1 MSLPV
6 TTNMPDAKCLTP
18 ARILPPST
26 ASAAQNGLSCSLLQ
40 SGQQSVQSAPQGRMQ
55 QPEQATPLHVPSMP
69 EANQQLQPSSA
80 LVPWCAQHA
89 PEAQRLRFATAQP
102 SSSVDVPISTP
113 PVSEAMQRRSSQ
125 AQQST
130 RVAAVM
136 ARHDTAE
143 AAQFTPHES
152 AGTVN
157 NGNEPFDSTSPAQT
171 SAGMA
176 RAHTATRRSSS
187 DVGRNPFQLATTS
200 TGSQRGATSAG
211 TGAGVSP
218 FQQALKR
225 AASHESGYNRPTNQ
239 VSTNSSIGQ
248 TQQAPGVQIWPE
260 HAVPALVT
268 PGRSEQQ
275 QHRQDSMPVN
285 HYIDISALTAA
296 QASNHTPPTGPSN
309 TYQQRPYPQQ
319 SMNSNGLITAQSAS
333 RVELA
338 QQVPFY
344 ESSPQYTAVQA
355 PVNRSLPGKAFG
367 IAKGYLNIRPT
378 RPQVQQNSDRL
389 DGTGSNSPSPDLESA
404 VPPSGCSP
412 KSALLRSAIFPGGQG
427 GMGGSPIPPEQAE
440 RRARGLVRTR
450 VEPKVFFANERTFLQ
465 WLQIS
470 VLLMFTGL
478 SLLGGSS
485 VGSMGGGGSEG
496 ACGQNGGTACKASKV
511 EWTPMC

>member
-1 MSLPV
+1 
-6 TTNMPDAKCLTP
+6 
-18 ARILPPST
+18 
-26 ASAAQNGLSCSLLQ
+26 
-40 SGQQSVQSAPQGRMQ
+40 MQ
-55 QPEQATPLHVPSMP
+55 QPVQATPLHPASMQ

-80 LVPWCAQHA
+80 LVPWYAQHA
-89 PEAQRLRFATAQP
+89 PEAQRLRFATVQP

-113 PVSEAMQRRSSQ
+113 PVSEAIQRRSSP
-125 AQQST
+125 AQQSN

-136 ARHDTAE
+136 ARHDSAG
-143 AAQFTPHES
+143 AAQFTPQEPGC

-157 NGNEPFDSTSPAQT
+157 NGNAPFDSTTPAQA
-171 SAGMA
+171 SVGMA
-176 RAHTATRRSSS
+176 RAYTATRKSSS
-187 DVGRNPFQLATTS
+187 DVGQNPFQLATTS
-200 TGSQRGATSAG
+200 TVSQRGASSARS
-211 TGAGVSP
+211 GAGVSP
-218 FQQALKR
+218 FQQALKT
-225 AASHESGYNRPTNQ
+225 AASHESGYNRPSNQ
-239 VSTNSSIGQ
+239 VSISSSIGQ

-285 HYIDISALTAA
+285 HYIDISALTE
-296 QASNHTPPTGPSN
+296 ASNHTLPTGLSN
-309 TYQQRPYPQQ
+309 IYQQQPYTQQ

-333 RVELA
+333 RSELA

-355 PVNRSLPGKAFG
+355 PVNRSLPAKALG
-367 IAKGYLNIRPT
+367 IAKSYLNIRST
-378 RPQVQQNSDRL
+378 RPSVQQASDCI
-389 DGTGSNSPSPDLESA
+389 DGNNSNSPTSDLESA

-412 KSALLRSAIFPGGQG
+412 KSALLRSAVFPGGQG
-427 GMGGSPIPPEQAE
+427 GSPIPPQQAE

-496 ACGQNGGTACKASKV
+496 ACGQNGSTACKASKV
-511 EWTPMC
+511 EWTASHLLSINCYSAVPCMLHA